1 MMPDAS
7 AHPLMRVF
15 EDAAAGQFP
24 DADGGVDVFPEL
36 PGPADG
42 LFGFTAHFA
51 VAAPIPPAEVLAR
64 IPPGNFSFPMS
75 APFVT
80 WIAERIGAGP
90 GVLDAVLCARGRGI
104 GAPPWLV
111 PEPDND
117 HPRVARARRY
127 RHDVTVLRTDTGDGV
142 LVVGRGV
149 CGRWELAFEVEPD
162 ARNRGLGRRLIEA
175 GRDIVPAGASVWA
188 QIAPGNAASMRASI
202 AAGFAPVGSE
212 VLFPRAG

>member
-1 MMPDAS
+1 MMGDAN
-7 AHPLMRVF
+7 AHPLAHVF
-15 EDAAAGQFP
+15 EAAAAGRFP
-24 DADGGVDVFPEL
+24 DPDGGIDVFPEL

-51 VAAPIPPAEVLAR
+51 VAAPIPREEVLAR
-64 IPPGNFSFPMS
+64 VPPGNFSFPMS

-80 WIAERIGAGP
+80 WIAERIGTRP

-111 PEPDND
+111 PEPDAD
-117 HPRVARARRY
+117 HPRVERARRY
-127 RHDVTVLRTDTGDGV
+127 RRDVTVLRPDTGDGV

-149 CGRWELAFEVEPD
+149 CGRWELAFEVAAD

-175 GRDIVPAGASVWA
+175 GRDMVPAGASVWA

-202 AAGFAPVGSE
+202 AAGFVPIGSE